1 MAAIL
6 NVAMLAFISGEG
18 PQGGLLDVNPGLII
32 WTVVTFVFLLLILKK
47 LAWKPILNS
56 LNQRESF
63 IKEQM
68 EKAETAQKETERLIE
83 DNKASMAK
91 ADEEAQKIIGQA
103 RELAE
108 KLQSQKIE
116 ETNEKT
122 KKMIDD
128 AVAEIERKN
137 KEAMNSLREQ
147 VAEIAVN
154 AAEKIIRESLDGNKH
169 KKIVNELIDNL
180 PKN

>member
-1 MAAIL
+1 MT
-6 NVAMLAFISGEG
+6 AMLNIAMLILGGDG
-18 PQGGLLDVNPGLII
+18 PQGGLLDVNPGLIV
-32 WTVVTFVFLLLILKK
+32 WTIVTFIFLLLVLKK

-56 LNQRESF
+56 LNERETF

-83 DNKASMAK
+83 ENKASMAK
-91 ADEEAQKIIGQA
+91 ADEEAQKIIAQA

-108 KLQSQKIE
+108 KLQSQKVE

-128 AVAEIERKN
+128 AVAEIDRKN
-137 KEAMNSLREQ
+137 KEAMNNLREQ

-154 AAEKIIRESLDGNKH
+154 AAEKIIRESLDSEKH